1 MVIMR
6 LASIGISGS
15 RRRKLLAALAA
26 ALALPALALAAP
38 AQAAPR
44 WYGGGT
50 LIAGSASVIS
60 KDKIGQLVFHLVELG
75 VPANVSCAVRARE
88 TITNPPGSG
97 AGTDEVT
104 QFKTKMC
111 LGEAGPCTGE
121 YHFNPVGLPWHS
133 QLAEEPPKP
142 GIRDV
147 MTGVGIEVTCSKAGA
162 KGGKGGE
169 SLGTYSGT
177 LNAKVGA
184 SALEFEGAEG
194 LTGGAFGPLTVTGN
208 HFLKG
213 KGKAKTITAG

>member
-1 MVIMR
+1 
-6 LASIGISGS
+6 LASISFSG
-15 RRRKLLAALAA
+15 RRRRGFLAALAA
-26 ALALPALALAAP
+26 ALLAPALALAAP
-38 AQAAPR
+38 AQAAPH
-44 WYGGGT
+44 WYGGGK
-50 LIAGSASVIS
+50 LIVGSASVIS
-60 KDKIGQLVFHLVELG
+60 KDKIGSLVFHFATG
-75 VPANVSCAVRARE
+75 GSVSCAVRARE
-88 TITNPPGSG
+88 TVTDPSGGG

-111 LGEAGPCTGE
+111 LEQTAGPCTRE

-147 MTGVGIEVTCSKAGA
+147 ITGVSIEVTCSKEGA

-169 SLGTYSGT
+169 SLGIYRGT

-194 LTGGAFGPLTVTGN
+194 LTGGASGPLTVTGN

-213 KGKAKTITAG
+213 KGKAKAITAA